1 MRKSVLSVLPSFIAL
16 IPWRFSRK
24 TRVKTIPS
32 RITIVRAPK
41 YFGIGV
47 VFVRVATAKTI
58 AHCETTAVR
67 RATPTP
73 CCPGAVHAFGRSCL
87 NVAAILVNLVLTFG
101 GGNTVRRNGAEWQHD
116 EGILSGVAAFAAQ
129 PRRLCQ
135 PWGASFQQRH
145 RRRPSRR

>member
-73 CCPGAVHAFGRSCL
+73 RCCGGRPDDR
-87 NVAAILVNLVLTFG
+87 AIMSERGREPRSPRVDHWRG
-101 GGNTVRRNGAEWQHD
+101 KDGAEKQ
-116 EGILSGVAAFAAQ
+116 GRMAA
-129 PRRLCQ
+129 R
-135 PWGASFQQRH
+135 
-145 RRRPSRR
+145 